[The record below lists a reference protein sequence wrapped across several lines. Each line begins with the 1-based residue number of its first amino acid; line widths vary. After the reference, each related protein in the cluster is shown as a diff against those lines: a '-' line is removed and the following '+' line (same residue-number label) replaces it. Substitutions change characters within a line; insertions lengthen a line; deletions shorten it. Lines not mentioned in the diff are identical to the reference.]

1 MPVFE
6 KTTFSP
12 SAHTRNAPTSSRLP
26 YAKQPILPPS
36 HHLLFTPCPLIPLPH
51 GSLMQSRETHKP
63 APLCKA
69 GKTHKPAPLVQSEKN
84 PQTSPLCKARKTHK
98 PAPCAKREKP
108 TNQPP
113 LVQRGEVK
121 GGLSPRLP
129 LPVKIAP
136 LSLPPLHAASPYHK
150 GRHENGA

>member
-26 YAKQPILPPS
+26 YAKQPTLPPS

-63 APLCKA
+63 APYEKRE
-69 GKTHKPAPLVQSEKN
+69 KTTNQP
-84 PQTSPLCKARKTHK
+84 PLCKARKTHK
-98 PAPCAKREKP
+98 PAHCAKREKP
-108 TNQPP
+108 INQPPLCKAGKTHKSAP

-136 LSLPPLHAASPYHK
+136 LSPPPLRAASPYHK